1 MYEYLIGKI
10 TAIYPAYVVLEVNGI
25 GYQIVTMNPYRYH
38 VDEQLVKIY
47 VQQVIREDSHQLFG
61 FQQLTEKNLFLQ
73 LIKVSGIGPKSALAI
88 MAGEDHQGLIQ
99 AVEASDVTYLTKFP
113 GVGKKTAQQM
123 ILDLKGKLDA
133 LNPEITLFTTE
144 VVEGTTIDENQALV
158 DALAA
163 LQALGY
169 ANKEIQKVDKALRK
183 LPTTTTDDYLRQ
195 ALKLLMKK

>member
-38 VDEQLVKIY
+38 VDEQSVKIY
-47 VQQVIREDSHQLFG
+47 VHQVIREDSHQLFG
-61 FQQLTEKNLFLQ
+61 FQHLTEKNLFLQ
-73 LIKVSGIGPKSALAI
+73 LIRVSGIGPKSALAI
-88 MAGEDHQGLIQ
+88 MAGEDHKGLIQ

-144 VVEGTTIDENQALV
+144 VISGSIATENQALT

-169 ANKEIQKVDKALRK
+169 ATKEVQKVEKALCK
-183 LPTTTTDDYLRQ
+183 VEPTTTDDYLRQ